1 MMPRALTVLCLLSL
15 LAFGQWALDFDE
27 DFAASATPTVKS
39 YVQDGLVAMWDGEW
53 NAGPGTHDPN
63 ATVWKDLIGENDI
76 GGFSSETHFGSS
88 YLITGNTKNCA
99 SFKPY
104 DAGAIK
110 TVEIVIKSAGY
121 NGIVIVCFSG
131 SGYANRWFGLRA
143 NKTFNFAQRGDYATV
158 ASPTSVHYYAGTSS
172 SELTDDVPFSALY
185 LDGVPVDKLTGGM
198 SWIGEGVGGHF
209 NTIATEYSSS
219 NIYTIRLYERELT
232 ATEIAHN
239 YSIDKARFGL

>member
-1 MMPRALTVLCLLSL
+1 MKQKLISLCLLPI
-15 LAFGQWALDFDE
+15 LAFAQWEMDFDE
-27 DFAASATPTVKS
+27 LWASSSLTAKD
-39 YVQDGLVAMWDGEW
+39 YVQDGLVAMWDGIE
-53 NAGPGTHDPN
+53 NAGWGKHDPN

-88 YLITGNTKNCA
+88 YFITGNKKNCA
-99 SFKPY
+99 SFESY

-121 NGIVIVCFSG
+121 DAIVIVCFSG

-143 NKTFNFAQRGDYATV
+143 NKTFNFAQRGDCATV

-172 SELTDDVPFSALY
+172 SELTDLVPFSALY
-185 LDGVPVDKLTGGM
+185 LDGVPVNKITNGM
-198 SWIGEGVGGHF
+198 SWMGEGIGGSF
-209 NTIATEYSSS
+209 NTVATEYSSS
-219 NIYTIRLYERELT
+219 NIYSIRLYERELT

-239 YSIDKARFGL
+239 YSVDKARFGL